1 MRFVRLNI
9 INNAFEHDN
18 ITTISGDNLFALVQ
32 SVYPKG
38 LPLNT
43 SLYHGAWD
51 SECDITPKS
60 VQDIDAINT
69 LDGEFWLVT
78 YPAAAIPMWAVIAL
92 SVTASIAV
100 AFLMPKP
107 EIPNTSSS
115 QPPSP
120 NNALASRGNRQRLG
134 GRVPDIFGEIWA
146 FPDLIAPTYSVYI
159 NHQEVEYAYMALGV
173 GEYEVKKAYDDTTP
187 IGFINGATA
196 SVFNPNK
203 SFLDAPDVRFGSHL
217 SSDETT
223 YNALFVKRYGAINGQ
238 ILTPPDKY
246 VTLASDATFRHPN
259 LIIAGSNQNLSTQF
273 KVGDKLLV
281 ELANQLQSIKSATND
296 AGRNLLLRTGDWGYN
311 WGVFGNNGNVTHSI
325 SGNVITIGSNEDSW
339 KHVASLH
346 QSARLQSILQVGQ
359 TYTLSVW
366 ARATQGTQNVLITVR
381 DSIKSGGFNNNIVTT
396 QVVDSNW
403 RRVIVTGVYQHTPD
417 RNLTQ
422 IFFEQAGGIGS
433 VQFKE
438 PKLELGA
445 IATAYSHAPEDSGYN
460 LNGIYTIQSIDNNII
475 TLQNPSQIASDW
487 ELLSNRGDAARAN
500 GVVISTEET
509 TLWQGWFYTDLADHD
524 DLIINIKAPNGI
536 YTSYGDEWSALRVY
550 FEIQSELINDDG
562 VVVPNTRRTRTSYI
576 QSPSYDKYL
585 DSQGRAWVRTTDDDV
600 RRTAAVSVRLS
611 NPLFTRGKRIRW
623 RIRRT
628 TRNIHSNKGQV
639 LQDIKI
645 VDCFGVRY
653 MTEQDTPPNVTLVS
667 TKTLATEGALSL
679 KERKLRLLVQRKL
692 RDYRNA
698 DSLILSNRIDDI
710 IYNIATDPLNGAM
723 QANELNMAQISAE
736 INAQIAYFGTDKCS
750 EFGGT
755 FDNTDV
761 TTEEMIQTV
770 AQAGFCQAYRLNNQI
785 HLHFE
790 RKQDYAVVQFN
801 SHNILPDSYSY
812 SESFGA
818 RNDHD
823 GVQVT
828 YTDPIDDAKVT
839 LDYPAN
845 KSAQKPQKI
854 DLLGVRNKVQ
864 AHMHLMR
871 THHKNQYA
879 YKSCEFTGAD
889 ESGIVI
895 PTNRID
901 VASQLQADV
910 MQGVVESLETAN
922 GQIIARL
929 SEPCRITSGTLFV
942 QTTAGVVD
950 NIAISQGDDKYSV
963 VLSRMPSQP
972 LSLSPSAVVR
982 ATYKIVAHTETDR
995 DAYIVSGKSAGEN
1008 PLSHKLTCVNYTD
1021 KYYQNDSDFK
1031 KGLISL

>member
-1 MRFVRLNI
+1 MRFIRLNI
-9 INNAFEHDN
+9 INNAFEHGS
-18 ITTISGDNLFALVQ
+18 IVTVSGDNLYKLVQ

-43 SLYHGAWD
+43 SLYYGAWD
-51 SECDITPKS
+51 SECDVTPKAA
-60 VQDIDAINT
+60 QDIERINT

-78 YPAAAIPMWAVIAL
+78 YPADPVTLTVIAV
-92 SVTASIAV
+92 SVAVSVAV
-100 AFLMPKP
+100 AYLMPKP
-107 EIPNTSSS
+107 EIPNAGGSS

-134 GRVPDIFGEIWA
+134 GRVPDIFGEVWA
-146 FPDLIAPTYSVYI
+146 YPDLIAPTYSVYI

-187 IGFINGATA
+187 IGFINGAAA

-223 YNALFVKRYGAINGQ
+223 YNALFVKRYGAVNGQ
-238 ILTPPDKY
+238 VLPPPNNYVILNDGVSFRPP
-246 VTLASDATFRHPN
+246 N
-259 LIIAGSNQNLSTQF
+259 IISIANRDLSQF
-273 KVGDKLLV
+273 KVGDVLMV
-281 ELANQLQSIKSATND
+281 EGASALPSINIRQAYSD
-296 AGRNLLLRTGDWGYN
+296 VGRNLLYLSDRT
-311 WGVFGNNGNVTHSI
+311 
-325 SGNVITIGSNEDSW
+325 
-339 KHVASLH
+339 K
-346 QSARLQSILQVGQ
+346 
-359 TYTLSVW
+359 
-366 ARATQGTQNVLITVR
+366 
-381 DSIKSGGFNNNIVTT
+381 
-396 QVVDSNW
+396 
-403 RRVIVTGVYQHTPD
+403 TGVYLTGQYELTKAPTAGQKVTITLWGELDQHHTKWAVFNSSGSSSVHLLGELDNAKKIADGIYQTTFTWKDNSINTHLLVYQMPNGNGNLSRID
-417 RNLTQ
+417 R
-422 IFFEQAGGIGS
+422 I
-433 VQFKE
+433 
-438 PKLELGA
+438 KLEIGDVG
-445 IATAYSHAPEDSGYN
+445 TGYSQAPEETGLPPMLTYN
-460 LNGIYTIQSIDNNII
+460 LGGSYTIDAMTVEPAQAETPTQPAKPQITNIALRTPHYVAQDWQALIDNMD
-475 TLQNPSQIASDW
+475 IAVGAGVV
-487 ELLSNRGDAARAN
+487 LSN
-500 GVVISTEET
+500 EEKPI
-509 TLWQGWFYTDLADHD
+509 WQGWFYTDLTEHD
-524 DLIINIKAPNGI
+524 QILVNVKAPNGL
-536 YTSYGDEWSALRVY
+536 YVSHGNEWEVLAVDMLVES
-550 FEIQSELINDDG
+550 EIVDDNG
-562 VVVPNTRRTRTSYI
+562 QPITGTQHYSHLTLGSVKHDHYSTPIRNQRTN
-576 QSPSYDKYL
+576 
-585 DSQGRAWVRTTDDDV
+585 DDDV
-600 RRTAAVSVRLS
+600 RRTAAGTFAII
-611 NPLFTRGKRIRW
+611 NPHFGRGKRMRW
-623 RIRRT
+623 RIRRLSGKV
-628 TRNIHSNKGQV
+628 HSDKGQV
-639 LQDIKI
+639 VEEVRIA
-645 VDCFGVRY
+645 DCFGARH
-653 MTEQDTPPNVTLVS
+653 MTTADTPPNVTLVS

-723 QANELNMAQISAE
+723 QPNELNMAQISNE

-750 EFGGT
+750 EFSGT

-790 RKQDYAVVQFN
+790 RRQDYAVVQFN

-839 LDYPAN
+839 MDYPAN
-845 KSAQKPQKI
+845 KSAQKPQKL

-871 THHKNQYA
+871 THHKNQFA

-910 MQGVVESLETAN
+910 MQGVVESLETVK

-929 SEPCRITSGTLFV
+929 SEPCSISSGTLFV
-942 QTTAGVVD
+942 QTTAGIVD

>member
-1 MRFVRLNI
+1 MRFIRLHI
-9 INNAFEHDN
+9 INNAFEHDS
-18 ITTISGDNLFALVQ
+18 ITTISGDNLYKLVQ

-51 SECDITPKS
+51 SECDITPKTA
-60 VQDIDAINT
+60 QDIERINQ

-78 YPAAAIPMWAVIAL
+78 YPAAALPMWAVIAL
-92 SVTASIAV
+92 SVTASV
-100 AFLMPKP
+100 AISFLMPKP
-107 EIPNTSSS
+107 EIPDATGSK

-120 NNALASRGNRQRLG
+120 NNALANRGNRQRLG
-134 GRVPDIFGEIWA
+134 GRVPDIFGEVWA
-146 FPDLIAPTYSVYI
+146 YPDLIAPTYSVYI

-173 GEYEVKKAYDDTTP
+173 GEYQVKKAYDDTTP
-187 IGFINGATA
+187 IGYINGATA
-196 SVFNPNK
+196 SIFNPNK

-217 SSDETT
+217 SADETA
-223 YNALFVKRYGAINGQ
+223 YNALFVKRYGAVNGQ
-238 ILTPPDKY
+238 VLPPPNNYVILDDGVTIKPP
-246 VTLASDATFRHPN
+246 N
-259 LIIAGSNQNLSTQF
+259 IISVANRDLSQF
-273 KVGDKLLV
+273 KAGDTLLL
-281 ELANQLQSIKSATND
+281 EGASALPSHNIRTAYSD
-296 AGRNLLLRTGDWGYN
+296 VGRNLLRLSDRTKTGNYLTGQYELTKAPAAGQQVTITLWGELDQYHTSWRAFNSNDADTSALGDL
-311 WGVFGNNGNVTHSI
+311 VQI
-325 SGNVITIGSNEDSW
+325 AD
-339 KHVASLH
+339 
-346 QSARLQSILQVGQ
+346 
-359 TYTLSVW
+359 
-366 ARATQGTQNVLITVR
+366 
-381 DSIKSGGFNNNIVTT
+381 
-396 QVVDSNW
+396 
-403 RRVIVTGVYQHTPD
+403 GVYQATLTWVDNSINTYLNIYQMPNGNGNLSRID
-417 RNLTQ
+417 R
-422 IFFEQAGGIGS
+422 I
-433 VQFKE
+433 
-438 PKLELGA
+438 KLEIGDVG
-445 IATAYSHAPEDSGYN
+445 TGYSLAPEETGLPPMLTYN
-460 LNGIYTIQSIDNNII
+460 LGGSYTIESIGADSITLSQPEYVAQDWQTLIDNNDTADGSGIV
-475 TLQNPSQIASDW
+475 L
-487 ELLSNRGDAARAN
+487 
-500 GVVISTEET
+500 STEEKPI
-509 TLWQGWFYTDLADHD
+509 WQGWFYTDLTDHD
-524 DLIINIKAPNGI
+524 RVLINLKAPNGI
-536 YTSYGDEWSALRVY
+536 YISWGNEWEPKSVAVVV
-550 FEIQSELINDDG
+550 ESELVDDNAQPIDG
-562 VVVPNTRRTRTSYI
+562 TLYVNKFTIKAPKFDDYANRRTN
-576 QSPSYDKYL
+576 
-585 DSQGRAWVRTTDDDV
+585 DDDV
-600 RRTAAVSVRLS
+600 RRTAAQTYRIS
-611 NPLFTRGKRIRW
+611 NPHFGRGKRMRW
-623 RIRRT
+623 RIRRN
-628 TRNIHSNKGQV
+628 RNKIHSNNGQV
-639 LQDIKI
+639 VEEVRIA
-645 VDCFGVRY
+645 DCFGVRH
-653 MTEQDTPPNVTLVS
+653 MTAADTPPNVTLVS

-679 KERKLRLLVQRKL
+679 KERKLKLLVQRKL

-698 DSLILSNRIDDI
+698 DSLILSSRIDDI
-710 IYNIATDPLNGAM
+710 IYNIATDPLNGGM
-723 QANELNMAQISAE
+723 QPSELNMAQISAE
-736 INAQIAYFGTDKCS
+736 IDSQISYFGTNKCS
-750 EFGGT
+750 EFCGT

-761 TTEEMIQTV
+761 TPEEMIQTV

-839 LDYPAN
+839 LDYPPD
-845 KSAQKPQKI
+845 KSAQKPQKL

-901 VASQLQADV
+901 VASQLQANV
-910 MQGVVESLETAN
+910 MQGVVESLETIN

-929 SEPCRITSGTLFV
+929 SEPCSITSGTLFV
-942 QTTAGVVD
+942 QTTAGIVD
-950 NIAISQGDDKYSV
+950 NIAISQGDDEYSV

>member
-1 MRFVRLNI
+1 MSLTLIV
-9 INNAFEHDN
+9 INNAFEHDKQRA
-18 ITTISGDNLFALVQ
+18 ITGDNLYDMVR
-32 SVYPKG
+32 SVYPEG

-43 SLYHGAWD
+43 YLYHDKWD
-51 SECDITPKS
+51 SEHDVTP
-60 VQDIDAINT
+60 QNQADIDRINRLT
-69 LDGEFWLVT
+69 GQFYLVT
-78 YPAAAIPMWAVIAL
+78 YPSAAVPFVWMLVASVAV
-92 SVTASIAV
+92 SVAV
-100 AFLMPKP
+100 AFLMPRP
-107 EIPNTSSS
+107 EISNAGGSS

-134 GRVPDIFGEIWA
+134 GRVPDIFGEVWA

-159 NHQEVEYAYMALGV
+159 DHKEVEYVYMALGV
-173 GEYEVKKAYDDTTP
+173 GEYQVKKAYDDTTP
-187 IGFINGATA
+187 IGYINGATVN
-196 SVFNPNK
+196 VFDPSK

-217 SSDETT
+217 SADETA
-223 YNALFVKRYGAINGQ
+223 YNALFVKRYGAVNGQ
-238 ILTPPDKY
+238 VLPPPNNYAILDDGVTFQPP
-246 VTLASDATFRHPN
+246 N
-259 LIIAGSNQNLSTQF
+259 IISVANRNLSQF
-273 KVGDKLLV
+273 KVGDVLLV
-281 ELANQLQSIKSATND
+281 EGASALPSHNIRTVYSD
-296 AGRNLLLRTGDWGYN
+296 VGRNLLRLSDRTKTGTHLTGQYELTKAPSAGQQVTITLWGHLDEHHTSWRAFNSNDADTSALGDL
-311 WGVFGNNGNVTHSI
+311 VQI
-325 SGNVITIGSNEDSW
+325 AD
-339 KHVASLH
+339 
-346 QSARLQSILQVGQ
+346 
-359 TYTLSVW
+359 
-366 ARATQGTQNVLITVR
+366 
-381 DSIKSGGFNNNIVTT
+381 
-396 QVVDSNW
+396 
-403 RRVIVTGVYQHTPD
+403 GVYQATLSWVDNSINTHLNIYQMPD
-417 RNLTQ
+417 GNGNLSR
-422 IFFEQAGGIGS
+422 IDRIKMEIGDI
-433 VQFKE
+433 
-438 PKLELGA
+438 G
-445 IATAYSHAPEDSGYN
+445 TGYSQAPEETGLPPMLTYN
-460 LNGIYTIQSIDNNII
+460 LNGSYTIDAINIEPAQAATSTQPAKPQITNIALRTPHYVAQDWQVLIDNND
-475 TLQNPSQIASDW
+475 TADGAGVV
-487 ELLSNRGDAARAN
+487 LSN
-500 GVVISTEET
+500 EEKPI
-509 TLWQGWFYTDLADHD
+509 WQGWFYTDLTEHD
-524 DLIINIKAPNGI
+524 NVIINIKAPNGL
-536 YTSYGDEWSALRVY
+536 YTSYGNEWVALGIDCVI
-550 FEIQSELINDDG
+550 ESELVDDNARPIQG
-562 VVVPNTRRTRTSYI
+562 TRHTKWAFI
-576 QSPSYDKYL
+576 KSPKYENYL

-600 RRTAAVSVRLS
+600 RRTAAITIWID
-611 NPLFTRGKRIRW
+611 NPYFGRGKRMRW

-628 TRNIHSNKGQV
+628 RSKVHSNKGQV
-639 LQDIKI
+639 
-645 VDCFGVRY
+645 VEEVRVADCYGVRH
-653 MTEQDTPPNVTLVS
+653 MSAADTPPNVTLVS

-679 KERKLRLLVQRKL
+679 KERKLKLLVQRKL

-723 QANELNMAQISAE
+723 QANELNMAQISNE

-750 EFGGT
+750 EFCGT

-828 YTDPIDDAKVT
+828 YTDPVDDAEFT

-845 KSAQKPQKI
+845 KSAQKPQKL

-910 MQGVVESLETAN
+910 MQGVVESLETIN
-922 GQIIARL
+922 SQIIARL
-929 SEPCRITSGTLFV
+929 SEPCSITSGTLFV
-942 QTTAGVVD
+942 QTTAGIVD
-950 NIAISQGDDKYSV
+950 NIKVTLGDNSYQ
-963 VLSRMPSQP
+963 LILARMPSQP
-972 LSLSPSAVVR
+972 LSLGRDSVVQ
-982 ATYKIVAHTETDR
+982 ATFKLVSHSELDR
-995 DAYIVSGKSAGEN
+995 DAYIVSSKDRGEN

-1031 KGLISL
+1031 KGLISI

>member
-1 MRFVRLNI
+1 MRFIRLHI
-9 INNAFEHDN
+9 INNAFEHES
-18 ITTISGDNLFALVQ
+18 ITTVSGDNLYKLVQ

-51 SECDITPKS
+51 SECDVTPKTA
-60 VQDIDAINT
+60 QDIERINQ

-78 YPAAAIPMWAVIAL
+78 YPAAAIPVWAVIAL
-92 SVTASIAV
+92 SVTASVAV
-100 AFLMPKP
+100 AYLMPKP
-107 EIPNTSSS
+107 EIPNATGSS

-134 GRVPDIFGEIWA
+134 GRVPDIFGEVWA
-146 FPDLIAPTYSVYI
+146 YPDLIAPTYSVYI

-217 SSDETT
+217 SSDETA
-223 YNALFVKRYGAINGQ
+223 YNALFAKRYDAVNGQ
-238 ILTPPDKY
+238 VLPPPNNYVILDDGVTFQPPNRISIVNRD
-246 VTLASDATFRHPN
+246 
-259 LIIAGSNQNLSTQF
+259 LSQF
-273 KVGDKLLV
+273 KAGQMIMIEGASSLPSHNIRTAYSDV
-281 ELANQLQSIKSATND
+281 
-296 AGRNLLLRTGDWGYN
+296 GRNLL
-311 WGVFGNNGNVTHSI
+311 
-325 SGNVITIGSNEDSW
+325 
-339 KHVASLH
+339 
-346 QSARLQSILQVGQ
+346 RLSD
-359 TYTLSVW
+359 
-366 ARATQGTQNVLITVR
+366 R
-381 DSIKSGGFNNNIVTT
+381 IK
-396 QVVDSNW
+396 
-403 RRVIVTGVYQHTPD
+403 TGVYLTGQYELTKAPTAGQKVTITLWGHLDKHHTSWRAYNSKIAAD
-417 RNLTQ
+417 SILGDIVQ
-422 IFFEQAGGIGS
+422 IADGVYQAT
-433 VQFKE
+433 FDWK
-438 PKLELGA
+438 
-445 IATAYSHAPEDSGYN
+445 
-460 LNGIYTIQSIDNNII
+460 DNNINTHLNIYQLPNGNGNLSRIDRIKLEIGDVGTGYSQAPEETGVPPMLTYNLGGSYTIESVGTDSI
-475 TLQNPSQIASDW
+475 TLSQPERVASDW
-487 ELLSNRGDAARAN
+487 QLLSNNNDTAN
-500 GVVISTEET
+500 GAGVVLSSEEKPI
-509 TLWQGWFYTDLADHD
+509 WQGWFYTDLTDHD
-524 DLIINIKAPNGI
+524 RVLINLKAPNGL
-536 YTSYGDEWSALRVY
+536 YVSYGGEWTVQAVDMLIESEVVDENARPIDGTKHIDVVTLKSQK
-550 FEIQSELINDDG
+550 FEQYAKHVAPSGARTVGGLFKYAITRIGSLI
-562 VVVPNTRRTRTSYI
+562 RTN
-576 QSPSYDKYL
+576 
-585 DSQGRAWVRTTDDDV
+585 DDDV
-600 RRTAAVSVRLS
+600 RRTAAATYAIT
-611 NPLFTRGKRIRW
+611 NPHFGRGKRMRW
-623 RIRRT
+623 RIRRLT
-628 TRNIHSNKGQV
+628 SDLKPVNGSSPVHEVRIA
-639 LQDIKI
+639 
-645 VDCFGVRY
+645 DCLGVRY
-653 MTEQDTPPNVTLVS
+653 MTDDDTPPNVTLVS

-679 KERKLRLLVQRKL
+679 KERKLKLLVQRKL

-723 QANELNMAQISAE
+723 QSSELNMAQISNE

-750 EFGGT
+750 EFSGT

-828 YTDPIDDAKVT
+828 YTDPVDDAKVT
-839 LDYPAN
+839 LDYPAD

-871 THHKNQYA
+871 THHKNQFA

-901 VASQLQADV
+901 VASQFNTDIV
-910 MQGVVESLETAN
+910 QGVIERLDTVG
-922 GQIIARL
+922 GQIVATV
-929 SEPCRITSGTLFV
+929 SEPVSMPSGTLFV
-942 QTTAGVVD
+942 QTTAGTVD
-950 NIAISQGDDKYSV
+950 NIKVTLGDNSYQ
-963 VLSRMPSQP
+963 LILARMPSQP
-972 LSLSPSAVVR
+972 LSLGRDSVVQ
-982 ATYKIVAHTETDR
+982 ATFKLVSHSELDR
-995 DAYIVSGKSAGEN
+995 DAYIVSSKDRGEN